1 MNLYANK
8 NFQNLFSI
16 TVLSAISSTIFTF
29 IIPLMLYD
37 LTKSALAMSTMR
49 VMEFLPNVLLGMLA
63 GVIVDRVNRNLMLT
77 YGGLIKFILAIL
89 LWLSITANE
98 PALWQLYILGFLLS
112 TVSYTVGNASNAI
125 TPQLFDKSSMTEIQ
139 SKFSLIYTLSAIVG
153 PSLIGALLVW
163 LSYDHFLAIYVI
175 CMGLCWGLSHRI
187 ERTATPDHP
196 VKQSIIADMKEGV
209 RELIGNKQVFAPTI
223 TILVTNFGTS
233 LCIGVLAFYVLDVL
247 GNSKEQLGFMYT
259 ISAVGGILGA
269 KLISPLRKKFRRGQI
284 YVAFPLIDVVVLVL
298 FYFAHSWI
306 LLGILLAFRTCLATM
321 SNIIFLAIRQEST
334 PNHLLGR
341 VAGTSSMLMKL
352 ALPVGLLIGG
362 IWAEVLPIPWIFLLA
377 AVAMLSNFFILK
389 RAKFSEV
396 E

>member
-63 GVIVDRVNRNLMLT
+63 GVIVDRFNRNLMLT

-89 LWLSITANE
+89 LWFSITANE

-284 YVAFPLIDVVVLVL
+284 YAAFPLIDVAVLVL

-306 LLGILLAFRTCLATM
+306 LLGILLAFRTCLVTM

-362 IWAEVLPIPWIFLLA
+362 IWAETLPIPWIFLLA

>member
-8 NFQNLFSI
+8 NFRNLYSI
-16 TVLSAISSTIFTF
+16 TVLAAISSTIFTF
-29 IIPLMLYD
+29 IIPLVLYD

-139 SKFSLIYTLSAIVG
+139 SKFSLIFTLSAIIG

-223 TILVTNFGTS
+223 TILITNFATS

-284 YVAFPLIDVVVLVL
+284 YATFPLIDVVILVL

-362 IWAEVLPIPWIFLLA
+362 IWAEALPIPWIFLLA

-389 RAKFSEV
+389 RANFSEV
-396 E
+396 V